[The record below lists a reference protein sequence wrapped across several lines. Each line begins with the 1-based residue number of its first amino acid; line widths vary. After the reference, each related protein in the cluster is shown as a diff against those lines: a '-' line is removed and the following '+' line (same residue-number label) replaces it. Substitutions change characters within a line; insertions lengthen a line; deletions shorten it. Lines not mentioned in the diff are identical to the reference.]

1 MRPRQMF
8 MLATALGL
16 ATPPLLL
23 AQQFEGVIKQRSI
36 TVSMGVLEEL
46 GFDVSEAM
54 FDVPVER
61 LLALQDE
68 LGPEDMTVA
77 DEEIYIKGSLV
88 RADASDMEGEG
99 YVIIDMDQGVWR
111 MVQPDKQMYI
121 EMTAADLERMRGMM
135 AGMGPEDEG
144 EGEKPEARDTGL
156 TKTINGMA
164 CKAYDV
170 ETEEGTTRVW
180 VSQDDVWVSQ
190 DDGDLVSSFARFS
203 DKIRQMTFMGDD
215 ELDPSMIVAQHGFPV
230 LVQTLPH
237 DTYSMYEVEV
247 VVSVERRPVPDEM
260 FAIPAGLQKR
270 TMAEMMQGPGR

>member
-1 MRPRQMF
+1 MRPRQIF
-8 MLATALGL
+8 MLATALAL
-16 ATPPLLL
+16 ATPPLVL
-23 AQQFEGVIKQRSI
+23 AQQFEGIIKQRSI
-36 TVSMGVLEEL
+36 TISMGVLEEL
-46 GFDVSEAM
+46 EFDLSDAM

-68 LGPEDMTVA
+68 LGPEDMTVT

-99 YVIIDMDQGVWR
+99 YVIVDMDQGVWR

-180 VSQDDVWVSQ
+180 VSQDD
-190 DDGDLVSSFARFS
+190 GDLVSSFARFS

-237 DTYSMYEVEV
+237 DTYSMYQVEV